1 MILYQLFLVFFQVG
15 LFSIGGG
22 LAAIPL
28 IQEQIVSQHA
38 WMTLAEFTDLITI
51 AQMTPGPIAINSATF
66 IGLRLGGPLGAI
78 ISTIACILPG
88 AIIVMVLAYFYN
100 RHQQVDAIQALLNS
114 LKPAVV
120 AFIASAGLSILQSAL
135 TDTSQVPGASFD
147 YISLILFLVAF
158 LILRKFKPNPIYTM
172 LGTGLVG
179 ACIYLL
185 I

>member
-28 IQEQIVSQHA
+28 IQEQIVTQHA

-88 AIIVMVLAYFYN
+88 AIIGFT
-100 RHQQVDAIQALLNS
+100 I
-114 LKPAVV
+114 
-120 AFIASAGLSILQSAL
+120 LS
-135 TDTSQVPGASFD
+135 
-147 YISLILFLVAF
+147 
-158 LILRKFKPNPIYTM
+158 KN
-172 LGTGLVG
+172 
-179 ACIYLL
+179 
-185 I
+185 